1 MCFITL
7 TEHKIKK
14 NQNHQH
20 TIYKCKTNMV
30 EKRIGWNRIVHS
42 DTIFLGWP
50 KYYLIKEDG
59 FKEKKKILQQ
69 QQTNKVNFKI
79 WFSIA
84 RYCIFLL
91 TILLFNWITYCAHK
105 TQKKCVFF
113 TLIET
118 CVRKSWPFLLLF
130 QIHAINWTY
139 LTTSKNHTYVKL
151 VCHIQNKTFLYFR
164 PIQIYVNYQN

>member
-1 MCFITL
+1 MKKGIKTQNNMFGKFNLDRKGEKIMCFITL

-59 FKEKKKILQQ
+59 FKEKKKYYNN
-69 QQTNKVNFKI
+69 NKPTK
-79 WFSIA
+79 
-84 RYCIFLL
+84 
-91 TILLFNWITYCAHK
+91 
-105 TQKKCVFF
+105 
-113 TLIET
+113 
-118 CVRKSWPFLLLF
+118 
-130 QIHAINWTY
+130 
-139 LTTSKNHTYVKL
+139 
-151 VCHIQNKTFLYFR
+151 
-164 PIQIYVNYQN
+164 